1 MREAIERAITRGPIL
16 RAITRGRLL
25 RAITRDPIE
34 CPHCGEATV
43 PNERADG
50 SVVCSCAAARDLPR
64 QPPGGRATV
73 R

>member
-1 MREAIERAITRGPIL
+1 MRE
-16 RAITRGRLL
+16 
-25 RAITRDPIE
+25 PIE

-64 QPPGGRATV
+64 PPPGPDLQGASLP
-73 R
+73 